1 MCSNSVD
8 STEYNFQHSR
18 VLRRLYAFPCI
29 ELRTPVVAYSRSVR
43 KRPNPEQVPHA
54 TQPRD
59 ERGTHIIPSV
69 SPNDSARWLA
79 LADTALKHGAS
90 EDDVAEMEALARK
103 EQKSMKRSIR
113 RTVQRV
119 NRQSKTKQ

>member
-1 MCSNSVD
+1 
-8 STEYNFQHSR
+8 
-18 VLRRLYAFPCI
+18 
-29 ELRTPVVAYSRSVR
+29 
-43 KRPNPEQVPHA
+43 
-54 TQPRD
+54 
-59 ERGTHIIPSV
+59 
-69 SPNDSARWLA
+69 LA

>member
-29 ELRTPVVAYSRSVR
+29 ELRTSVVAYSRSVR